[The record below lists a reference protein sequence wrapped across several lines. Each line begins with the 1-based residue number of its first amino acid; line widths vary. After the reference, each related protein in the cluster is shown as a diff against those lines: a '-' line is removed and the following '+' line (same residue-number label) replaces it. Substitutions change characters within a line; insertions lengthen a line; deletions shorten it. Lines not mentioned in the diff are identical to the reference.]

1 MVPATSSPGARM
13 ISSHTD
19 RQKSTAFRFA
29 CTVIGAACAMSS
41 WADPANEG
49 AAGKSIFTDGD
60 IKVILSHGPWPA
72 SASPAKDPTNR
83 ASGNA
88 EAIEFGTRLFFDQRL
103 SGGGKVA
110 CASCHVPERNWTD
123 NIKRGIGVA
132 EVDRNTPT
140 VFNLRGSNWYGWD
153 GAADSLWSQSIRPL
167 LNEREHATTP
177 RQIAQLV
184 RDDEQLSCRYRRAF
198 GAPPSPG
205 DDESIMVGVAK
216 ALAAFQETLV
226 SGRTPFDMFR
236 ETLAKGAPPSAWNY
250 SEPAQRG
257 LKIFIGKGGCTN
269 CHSGP
274 NFTSG
279 EFFTTGLSQFKPQGK
294 PDPGR
299 PDGVRQLVES
309 PFNLLGRYNDDA
321 SGASGA
327 HTRKVAAE
335 KMLQGEFKVPS
346 LRNLVLTAPYGR
358 DGRVETIAEV
368 VRHYADVDPIR
379 MHAKD
384 GRPAVPLKLSQ
395 REQTDLVVFLESLST
410 FNNPWRPDDGG
421 RCD

>member
-1 MVPATSSPGARM
+1 MTVRNNRFSRNAL
-13 ISSHTD
+13 
-19 RQKSTAFRFA
+19 RFA
-29 CTVIGAACAMSS
+29 SATLAAACALWGVASV
-41 WADPANEG
+41 AET
-49 AAGKSIFTDGD
+49 AGNGNSLTAEEIN
-60 IKVILSHGPWPA
+60 KVLSHGPWPA
-72 SASPAKDPTNR
+72 STSPAKDPSNR

-88 EAIEFGTRLFFDQRL
+88 DAIEFGTRLFFDQRL
-103 SGGGKVA
+103 SGDGKVA

-123 NIKRGIGVA
+123 NIKRGVGIA

-140 VFNLRGSNWYGWD
+140 VFNLRGSKWYGWD

-177 RQIAQLV
+177 AKVAQLV
-184 RDDEQLSCRYRRAF
+184 RSDEQLSCRYTKAF
-198 GAPPSPG
+198 GAPPSPT
-205 DDESIMVGVAK
+205 DDEAVMVGIAK

-226 SGRTPFDMFR
+226 SGRTPFDIFR

-250 SEPAQRG
+250 SEPALRG

-274 NFTSG
+274 NFSNG
-279 EFFTTGLSQFKPQGK
+279 EFFATGLSQFKPQGK

-299 PDGVRQLVES
+299 ADGVRQLVES
-309 PFNLLGRYNDDA
+309 PFNLMGRYNDDPTRSTA
-321 SGASGA
+321 A
-327 HTRKVAAE
+327 HTQKVAQE
-335 KMLQGEFKVPS
+335 KALHGDFKVPS

-358 DGRVETIAEV
+358 DGRLETIAEV
-368 VRHYADVDPIR
+368 VRFYADIDPIR
-379 MHAKD
+379 AHAKD
-384 GRPAVPLKLSQ
+384 GRPAVPLKLSL